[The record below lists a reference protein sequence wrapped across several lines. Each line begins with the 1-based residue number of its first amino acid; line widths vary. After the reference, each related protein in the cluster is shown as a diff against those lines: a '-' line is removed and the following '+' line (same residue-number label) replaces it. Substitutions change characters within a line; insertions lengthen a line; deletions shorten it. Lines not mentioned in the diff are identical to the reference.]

1 MLLYPWPI
9 TNDCSTKG
17 KPLHIKG
24 QIDNLWNVK
33 HVVTP
38 YTAKSFLIVVYFL
51 IVQYQGNALGCRVV
65 VSESYNI
72 SGGGK
77 SYESGGCRCME
88 HTKSSQRDRKITPQ
102 PGNEPPRSFDRTGGK
117 RNFRWRSFFVALAA
131 SLYETTFENMSR
143 QYLKENFLPVCGKHW
158 RDRRMHLFDVWPS
171 SPDQKSIW
179 HIYFIGSIY
188 WNKLLRWYNST

>member
-1 MLLYPWPI
+1 MKYCEIHSRITTQLLLVKTKLEKKLPI
-9 TNDCSTKG
+9 EREPISVCKCFFIITYDCSTKG
-17 KPLHIKG
+17 KPLHRKG
-24 QIDNLWNVK
+24 QIDNLWQVK

-51 IVQYQGNALGCRVV
+51 IVEYQGNALGCRVV
-65 VSESYNI
+65 VSKSYNI

-117 RNFRWRSFFVALAA
+117 RNFRWRSFFRRFSRFFVRNNVWKYVAAISEREFSA
-131 SLYETTFENMSR
+131 SLR
-143 QYLKENFLPVCGKHW
+143 
-158 RDRRMHLFDVWPS
+158 
-171 SPDQKSIW
+171 
-179 HIYFIGSIY
+179 
-188 WNKLLRWYNST
+188 